1 MSEDVSKPYTTI
13 TLESKKNY
21 EEGWERI
28 FGKKRKLKAQ
38 LHQINKLWIL
48 KI

>member
-28 FGKKRKLKAQ
+28 FGRKRKLKAQ
-38 LHQINKLWIL
+38 LMFGLYDFLSN
-48 KI
+48 